1 MLNAYPEAIT
11 SQEIS
16 DQTGIERNKVQ
27 CALRRYS
34 GPKYSFIGKLKGKT
48 AEGYYRYRIHKCGV
62 ELYLELKHRV
72 NLGFDLNRRNRVPK
86 RLNSYLGITK
96 QGSLELGVTEAD
108 LGSPEVDFDLAEV
121 DSQIA
126 EECSS

>member
-1 MLNAYPEAIT
+1 MWSGAKRKT
-11 SQEIS
+11 
-16 DQTGIERNKVQ
+16 

-34 GPKYSFIGKLKGKT
+34 DPKYSFIGKLKENNPK
-48 AEGYYRYRIHKCGV
+48 GYCRYRIRKRGV
-62 ELYLELKHRV
+62 ELYLELKHRID
-72 NLGFDLNRRNRVPK
+72 LGFDLNRRNRVPK

-108 LGSPEVDFDLAEV
+108 LGSPEIDFDLVEV

-126 EECSS
+126 EECSSWAFDNAK